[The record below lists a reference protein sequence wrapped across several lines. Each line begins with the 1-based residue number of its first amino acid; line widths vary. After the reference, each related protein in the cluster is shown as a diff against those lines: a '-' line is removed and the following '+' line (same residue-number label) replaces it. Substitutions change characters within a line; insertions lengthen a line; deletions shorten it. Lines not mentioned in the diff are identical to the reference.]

1 MKILPMSTQFSTPT
15 GVILAAGFGSRYDPS
30 GAENKLL
37 APLTRGEFAGR
48 PIAYASASKL
58 CGVLPRVIA
67 VVRPQSPELGEWLAR
82 AGCDVIES
90 ADARRGMGASLAAAI
105 RADDALHRSGGP
117 KPHGGAGVVSGYV
130 VALADMPW
138 IAQDTIAAI
147 AAALRDETMIVA
159 PVHRGQRGHP
169 VGFGRAHA
177 AALANLDGDEGA
189 RRLLSTHALTL
200 LEVEDAGVL
209 RDIDTRADLNP

>member
-1 MKILPMSTQFSTPT
+1 MSAQFLTPT

-37 APLTRGEFAGR
+37 APLLRGEFAGR
-48 PIAYASASKL
+48 PVAYASASKL

-67 VVRPQSPELGEWLAR
+67 VVRPQSPQLGEWLAR
-82 AGCDVIES
+82 AGCHVIES

-105 RADDALHRSGGP
+105 RADDALHRSVGP
-117 KPHGGAGVVSGYV
+117 RPHGGANVVCGYV

-138 IAQDTIAAI
+138 IAHDTIATI
-147 AAALRDETMIVA
+147 TAALRDDTMIIA

-169 VGFGRAHA
+169 VAFGSAHA
-177 AALANLDGDEGA
+177 AALTTLNGDEGA
-189 RRLLSTHALTL
+189 RRLLSTHPLTL
-200 LEVEDAGVL
+200 LDVEDAGVL
-209 RDIDTRADLNP
+209 RDIDTPADLNR